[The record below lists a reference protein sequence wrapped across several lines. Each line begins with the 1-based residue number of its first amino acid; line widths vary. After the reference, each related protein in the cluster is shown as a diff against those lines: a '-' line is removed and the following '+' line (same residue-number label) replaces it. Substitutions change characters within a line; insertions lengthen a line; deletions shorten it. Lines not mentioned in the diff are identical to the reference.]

1 MAKSKASPTSSK
13 PKRINGAKKGKQFER
28 DVANALGHIFP
39 NAERMLEYQASGNIG
54 VDIKGTG
61 CFKIQCKRNANYAPI
76 GKIHEVRTED
86 PNDIPVLVTKGNHLA
101 PMAVLP
107 FEALIRML
115 EVMHGM
121 SPLLAKP
128 EDTSTK
134 AIHDSSSH
142 LSDAIAYAQ
151 PKPLVVG
158 SDMLKAVNIEPGAI
172 TYKNNSTK
180 SELMGLP
187 IKVDE
192 DLSKGE
198 ISTTGILRGVE
209 CNRLVDLSQGNTYVE
224 ALIHHLEKLK
234 LLGHNVTSIN
244 CYSEEDL
251 FDKIEE
257 MVYPV
262 VTSEITSLNELI

>member
-1 MAKSKASPTSSK
+1 MTKSKQSATSSK

-86 PNDIPVLVTKGNHLA
+86 PNDIPILVTKGNHLA

-121 SPLLAKP
+121 TPLLRKP

-134 AIHDSSSH
+134 AIEDKSVHVPQ
-142 LSDAIAYAQ
+142 I
-151 PKPLVVG
+151 
-158 SDMLKAVNIEPGAI
+158 
-172 TYKNNSTK
+172 STK
-180 SELMGLP
+180 SVLLGYPIVEDEILSLGEVSTESLLRGHENFRLVNFGDKSLTPKGNLIKHIDQCILMGHV
-187 IKVDE
+187 IK
-192 DLSKGE
+192 S
-198 ISTTGILRGVE
+198 
-209 CNRLVDLSQGNTYVE
+209 
-224 ALIHHLEKLK
+224 IHCHSEK
-234 LLGHNVTSIN
+234 
-244 CYSEEDL
+244 DL
-251 FDKIEE
+251 FDMMEE
-257 MVYPV
+257 IVYPV
-262 VTSEITSLNELI
+262 LTSEITSLSELI